1 MYAVIRW
8 DELKSNA
15 RNTEF
20 VRLHTSYFTV
30 TRQFPESNVQFVRK
44 KCKNNRSHHMFYLP
58 KLSNNTEIKQLL
70 ANAC

>member
-20 VRLHTSYFTV
+20 VRLHASYLQLHVSF
-30 TRQFPESNVQFVRK
+30 QNQ
-44 KCKNNRSHHMFYLP
+44 MFNL
-58 KLSNNTEIKQLL
+58 
-70 ANAC
+70 